1 MAEIIV
7 ENVEWKKG
15 ETGIQKFILFESD
28 GVTRRD
34 GTAHSYIFSFWK
46 SRGAVLKGTGVLV
59 STDAVQGEYDYT
71 VIATDTDTIDDYIGE
86 VIEDP
91 SVFKLKSN
99 TFKVDVAESSDF
111 T

>member
-1 MAEIIV
+1 MAEIVID
-7 ENVEWKKG
+7 NVEWKKG
-15 ETGIQKFILFESD
+15 EIGIQKFILFESD

-34 GTAHSYIFSFWK
+34 GSGKSYKFSFWK
-46 SRGAVLKGTGVLV
+46 SRGNVLKGTGSLV

-71 VIATDTDTIDDYIGE
+71 VIVTDTDTIDDYIGE

-91 SVFKLKSN
+91 TGDKLKSN

-111 T
+111 A

>member
-1 MAEIIV
+1 MAEIVIDD
-7 ENVEWKKG
+7 VEWKKG
-15 ETGIQKFILFESD
+15 EVGVQKFILFESD

-34 GTAHSYIFSFWK
+34 GSGKTYIFSFWK
-46 SRGAVLKGTGVLV
+46 SRSAVLKGSGTLV

-71 VIATDTDTIDDYIGE
+71 VVATDTDTIDDYIGE

-91 SVFKLKSN
+91 TGDKLKSN